1 MTHLLVLAV
10 PILVA
15 VLISNLRSNRATAPA
30 KRTAK
35 KPERR
40 APASFDAAAYGLV
53 PREALDPRRPGPP
66 APERN
71 RRRSQAVADAA
82 WKGDW
87 RPAATHVA
95 AAGQDWDER
104 WSRFELLREI
114 ARQDDGWLTAWREA
128 DPDDCDAA
136 ALEADLMVHRAWAIR
151 GGGYANEVPAEN
163 MARFR
168 ALLPAAIEAAHR
180 AALLDP
186 ENPAPWVVLV
196 TAARGAQYRPDR
208 FQPLWEGLVARAPH
222 HYEGHWQGMQY
233 WCAKWYGTNGQMMR
247 FAEQAMD
254 GAPPRSPLA
263 GIYLHA
269 LSELEGRGS
278 GLPTGPAATA
288 RLAAVAR
295 ALSAARP
302 EGGGPEDGGFENGG
316 PEDGRFEDER
326 LPVLR
331 HLLAHY
337 LGEAGMHAEALEQF
351 RLLGRWCGAKVWAD
365 QGDPAEAFHAAR
377 AEAVLRS
384 GARPLPPE
392 QRAKNTDAALHS

>member
-15 VLISNLRSNRATAPA
+15 ALMSNLRSKRAAAPA

-35 KPERR
+35 ESALR
-40 APASFDAAAYGLV
+40 APVSFDAAAYGLV

-66 APERN
+66 APERD

-82 WKGDW
+82 WQGDW

-95 AAGQDWDER
+95 AAGHDWDER
-104 WSRFELLREI
+104 WSRFELLRAI

-128 DPDDCDAA
+128 DPGDCDAA

-151 GGGYANEVPAEN
+151 GRGYANEVPAEN
-163 MARFR
+163 MARFH

-186 ENPAPWVVLV
+186 GNPAPWVVLV
-196 TAARGAQYRPDR
+196 TAARGARYQPDR
-208 FQPLWEGLVARAPH
+208 FRPLWEGLVARAPH

-233 WCAKWYGTNGQMMR
+233 WCAKWYGTNGKMMR

-254 GAPPRSPLA
+254 GAPPHSLLA

-269 LSELEGRGS
+269 LSELEERGA
-278 GLPTGPAATA
+278 GLPTGPAANA
-288 RLAAVAR
+288 RLAAAAR

-302 EGGGPEDGGFENGG
+302 E
-316 PEDGRFEDER
+316 DER
-326 LPVLR
+326 VPGLR
-331 HLLAHY
+331 HLLAHR
-337 LGEAGMHAEALEQF
+337 LGGAGMHAEALEQF
-351 RLLGRWCGAKVWAD
+351 RLLGRWCGAQVWAD
-365 QGDPAEAFHAAR
+365 RGDPVEAFHAAR

-384 GARPLPPE
+384 GAQPLPPE
-392 QRAKNTDAALHS
+392 RRAKNTDAALHS